1 MKIYIYAI
9 NTEELLKGDLRY
21 CLTASSN
28 PEYGSNR
35 DKPDWP
41 LIAEVDFDEE
51 SLDVNK
57 LTKDAVECL
66 TIAKQERLAKA
77 NIEANEIDDRIQSLL
92 AITHQPMKAVK

>member
-66 TIAKQERLAKA
+66 TIAKKETLAKA
-77 NIEANEIDDRIQSLL
+77 SVEAALLDDRIQSLL
-92 AITHQPMKAVK
+92 AITYNPMKVVK